1 MGICCF
7 SKGIEIFGKFN
18 MDYKDN
24 DYDNTKIEL
33 SMKICKLHN
42 ISEKCFNQF
51 CSIFCSIKL
60 NFIEFLYLS
69 NNNISEITELK
80 NFKTPK
86 LKYLDLSCNSI
97 KNIDIF
103 QKIKFQNYHIKMMK
117 NIIKIYLKN

>member
-1 MGICCF
+1 MGTCCF
-7 SKGIEIFGKFN
+7 SKGTEIIDKFN
-18 MDYKDN
+18 MDYKDR

-42 ISEKCFNQF
+42 IGEEGFNQF

-69 NNNISEITELK
+69 NNNISDITELK

-86 LKYLDLSCNSI
+86 LKNLDLSCNSI

-103 QKIKFQNYHIKMMK
+103 QKIRFQNYKIKMMK